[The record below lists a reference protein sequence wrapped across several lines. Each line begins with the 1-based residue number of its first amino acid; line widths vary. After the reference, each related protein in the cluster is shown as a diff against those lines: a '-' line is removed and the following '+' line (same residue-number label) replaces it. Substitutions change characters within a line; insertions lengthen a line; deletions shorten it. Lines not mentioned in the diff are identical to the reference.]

1 LKSGLVFSK
10 KETSIDLLM
19 LQTEE
24 DQEEGEVHVATEEV
38 APLLLIV
45 ALILPLGM
53 VVLIVVST
61 VVADAAPT
69 TLILSSVKFV
79 GKRITPLQSVG
90 IDLMNHTLRIRS
102 LLMRHQAPAMSTQIG
117 TWIQEQLITSPVS

>member
-1 LKSGLVFSK
+1 
-10 KETSIDLLM
+10 M
-19 LQTEE
+19 QQTEE
-24 DQEEGEVHVATEEV
+24 DQEEGEVRVATEEV

-53 VVLIVVST
+53 VVLIMVSAM
-61 VVADAAPT
+61 VADAAPT

-90 IDLMNHTLRIRS
+90 IDLMNHTL
-102 LLMRHQAPAMSTQIG
+102 
-117 TWIQEQLITSPVS
+117 

>member
-1 LKSGLVFSK
+1 LVFSK
-10 KETSIDLLM
+10 KETSRDLLM

-45 ALILPLGM
+45 ALILPLGV
-53 VVLIVVST
+53 VVLIVVSAM
-61 VVADAAPT
+61 VADAAPT
-69 TLILSSVKFV
+69 ILILSSVKFV

-90 IDLMNHTLRIRS
+90 IDLINHTLQIRS
-102 LLMRHQAPAMSTQIG
+102 LLMLHQAPTMSTQIG

>member
-1 LKSGLVFSK
+1 LIFSK

-24 DQEEGEVHVATEEV
+24 DQEEGEVRVATEEV

-45 ALILPLGM
+45 ALILPLG
-53 VVLIVVST
+53 VVILIVVSA

-69 TLILSSVKFV
+69 ILILSSVKFV
-79 GKRITPLQSVG
+79 GKRITPL
-90 IDLMNHTLRIRS
+90 
-102 LLMRHQAPAMSTQIG
+102 
-117 TWIQEQLITSPVS
+117 